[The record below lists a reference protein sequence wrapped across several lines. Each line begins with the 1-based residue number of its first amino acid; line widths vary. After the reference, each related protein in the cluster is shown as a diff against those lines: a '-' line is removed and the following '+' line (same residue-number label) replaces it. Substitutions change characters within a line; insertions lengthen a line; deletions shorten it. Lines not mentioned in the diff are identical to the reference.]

1 MEFHKTEDGVLY
13 LYPYYS
19 LREKDDE
26 KSREVYQV
34 FKKDWDTYF
43 TGLCRDLCEAVEKH
57 FDEDSRSWLTIAV
70 TVMPSHLKGRYG
82 KKLTAMA
89 KALAG
94 RFGFK
99 DACGLIVRT
108 RDKEKS
114 TQGGA
119 RDVTAHLETLGLAG
133 AVDRDVDVYIVLDDI
148 TTSGSSLEAAKRL
161 LAAGGAEPGGVVKM
175 AVAKAA
181 HDEGYY
187 A

>member
-1 MEFHKTEDGVLY
+1 M
-13 LYPYYS
+13 
-19 LREKDDE
+19 
-26 KSREVYQV
+26 
-34 FKKDWDTYF
+34 
-43 TGLCRDLCEAVEKH
+43 
-57 FDEDSRSWLTIAV
+57 
-70 TVMPSHLKGRYG
+70 
-82 KKLTAMA
+82 
-89 KALAG
+89 
-94 RFGFK
+94 
-99 DACGLIVRT
+99 RT

-119 RDVTAHLETLGLAG
+119 RDVKAHLETLGLAG